1 MILEASACTEQRFMS
16 EKYWTSSRPTCV
28 LLLHTHFAENVLLAS
43 SCSVFEL
50 IKILQHKDW
59 IYQSGSNGNKDS
71 KIPIVQWGLC
81 DVLSR
86 PTFLYIN

>member
-1 MILEASACTEQRFMS
+1 MILEVSASTQQRFMS
-16 EKYWTSSRPTCV
+16 ENYWTPSKTDLC
-28 LLLHTHFAENVLLAS
+28 LFLLHMCREILLAS

-71 KIPIVQWGLC
+71 KIP
-81 DVLSR
+81 
-86 PTFLYIN
+86 